1 MSLYVCPLCAVQE
14 KLDSLSGNREPTSSD
29 RYHQE
34 LYEADPQTSKSFKSK
49 LGAAGNKVSQS
60 KASHKLRAQTSR
72 IVSSF
77 KAQQS
82 VVSSIVRNFSGHKDG
97 VWQVTT
103 KTGQPII
110 GSASAD
116 HTCCIWGI
124 ESGRCLLQ
132 YQGHS
137 GSVNSIKFHPTKDLV
152 LTASGDGSAHIWQ
165 VNRQVL
171 RNKKKGFFLLL
182 ISFALRNVKILM
194 RKCFH
199 T

>member
-1 MSLYVCPLCAVQE
+1 MISCSAIFVVQE
-14 KLDSLSGNREPTSSD
+14 KLDSLSGNREPTSGE

-137 GSVNSIKFHPTKDLV
+137 GSVNSIKFHPSKDLV

-165 VNRQVL
+165 VNIIYVDE
-171 RNKKKGFFLLL
+171 
-182 ISFALRNVKILM
+182 IYS
-194 RKCFH
+194 
-199 T
+199 